1 MLGRVLK
8 SLHVLYQLPI
18 GPLQIPPK
26 CKQQIFN
33 NILFYTSPSFC
44 GSGVWE
50 QPSWGAGGL
59 WLRVFHE
66 FAAKCQLGSVSS
78 EGLTGAGR
86 CISKVPLM
94 PGCLCWL
101 LAGGLRASPCRP
113 LQSAVCV
120 LMTGRLDFPGGVLQ
134 ESYNDAMTQSPKS
147 VSVLSPDA

>member
-1 MLGRVLK
+1 MYCISYLLVHYKFPPNVSNKYSTIFYSIHLPVSVDRVSGS
-8 SLHVLYQLPI
+8 SL
-18 GPLQIPPK
+18 
-26 CKQQIFN
+26 
-33 NILFYTSPSFC
+33 
-44 GSGVWE
+44 
-50 QPSWGAGGL
+50 AGGL

-66 FAAKCQLGSVSS
+66 FAAKRQLGTVSS
-78 EGLTGAGR
+78 EGLTGAGG